1 MGIHCLFLYVGSF
14 RNLAK
19 KNKQKEVPR
28 FFYIYTNGAFGAN
41 FPQNSKFMKKLFALV
56 AILSATLLSHAQITL
71 ERTLTNIEDIRLSNF
86 GSKVEVYPLTDS
98 YDNLIAIGEYL
109 ILTERADDGNAQ
121 YDPTVFVQL
130 YNLHDFSLVF
140 SVNIEQLFG
149 RRTYH
154 GPFFISKN
162 IFTTD
167 SKFAYICVE
176 EDDYGKNGEFKII
189 SQDGNIITSI
199 PYTLAG
205 AGDPIG
211 YLFKAGDQY
220 KLIVHNDPDDDYTD
234 DYDIYL
240 LPGNGEATDIN
251 EVYAPRRNARK
262 YIHDAQVLIENEKNI
277 YTIQGQEIK

>member
-1 MGIHCLFLYVGSF
+1 
-14 RNLAK
+14 
-19 KNKQKEVPR
+19 
-28 FFYIYTNGAFGAN
+28 
-41 FPQNSKFMKKLFALV
+41 MKKLFALV
-56 AILSATLLSHAQITL
+56 AFLFATLLSHAQITL
-71 ERTLTNIEDIRLSNF
+71 EHTLTDLQDGIYSCYF
-86 GSKVEVYPLTDS
+86 GSNVKVSPLAESYPRV
-98 YDNLIAIGEYL
+98 IGGDYL
-109 ILTERADDGNAQ
+109 IQPEYADDATAE
-121 YDPTVFVQL
+121 YDPTFFINV
-130 YNLHDFSLVF
+130 YNLNDYSLEF
-140 SVNIEQLFG
+140 SVNVEQTFG
-149 RRTYH
+149 RGTY
-154 GPFFISKN
+154 GPYFISKN

-211 YLFKAGDQY
+211 YLFKVGDQY

-240 LPGNGEATDIN
+240 LPGNGEATYIN

>member
-1 MGIHCLFLYVGSF
+1 
-14 RNLAK
+14 
-19 KNKQKEVPR
+19 
-28 FFYIYTNGAFGAN
+28 
-41 FPQNSKFMKKLFALV
+41 MKKLFALV

-71 ERTLTNIEDIRLSNF
+71 ERTLTNIEDIRLTNF

>member
-1 MGIHCLFLYVGSF
+1 
-14 RNLAK
+14 
-19 KNKQKEVPR
+19 
-28 FFYIYTNGAFGAN
+28 
-41 FPQNSKFMKKLFALV
+41 MKKLFALV
-56 AILSATLLSHAQITL
+56 ALLFATLLSHAQITL
-71 ERTLTNIEDIRLSNF
+71 ERTLTNIEEIRLTNF
-86 GSKVEVYPLTDS
+86 GSKVEFFPLTDS
-98 YDNLIAIGEYL
+98 YDNLITIGEYL

-130 YNLHDFSLVF
+130 YNLHDFSLEF
-140 SVNIEQLFG
+140 SVNVEQTFG
-149 RRTYH
+149 RNTYR
-154 GPFFISKN
+154 GPYFISKN

-211 YLFKAGDQY
+211 YLFKVGDQY

-240 LPGNGEATDIN
+240 LPGNGEATYIN